1 MAKNTWQKT
10 MITSSLTRDFMH
22 ARGHYLLLLTFIFFS
37 FIGSCSESPPPAN
50 ESGGDPSSRP
60 SAADEV
66 PARLSGQI
74 LQPRVG
80 EYFTRGE
87 IIPVVLSFNDD
98 DSRSVSS
105 VALRVDGRDAE
116 FSGNVPGTLLW
127 DSSGEPVGS
136 RQLRISVV
144 FDDGSRETYPL
155 GVVLGSDIV
164 PDRYTYRIVNSF
176 PHDSRAFTQGLVYS
190 GGYLYESTG
199 QYGQSTL
206 RKVEVET
213 GEVLR
218 SLNLDRQLFGEG
230 LCVHD
235 GKLYQLTWKSGVG
248 FIYDKESF
256 RVLGKVHYQTEGWG
270 LTSDGTSLYKTDGS
284 HYLYVLEPRY
294 FTEIR
299 RIEVF
304 DNDGPVEKLNELEF
318 IDGKVYANVF
328 DSDEI
333 VIIET
338 ESGRVTGIIDLTGLL
353 DRQYHHPHLD
363 VLNGIAY
370 DKENDRLFVT
380 GKNWPRL
387 FEIEPVLS
395 Q

>member
-1 MAKNTWQKT
+1 
-10 MITSSLTRDFMH
+10 MH
-22 ARGHYLLLLTFIFFS
+22 ARGHYLLFLTFIFFS
-37 FIGSCSESPPPAN
+37 FIGSCSESSSPENGSDA
-50 ESGGDPSSRP
+50 DLSSRSP
-60 SAADEV
+60 AATDI
-66 PARLSGQI
+66 PAGLSGQV
-74 LQPRVG
+74 LQPRAG
-80 EYFTRGE
+80 ETFTRGE
-87 IIPVVLSFNDD
+87 VIPVVFSLGDD

-105 VALRVDGRDAE
+105 VTFRVDGKDAE
-116 FSGNVPGTLLW
+116 FSGNLPGTLLW
-127 DSSGEPVGS
+127 DSSGQPVGN
-136 RQLRISVV
+136 RQIRISVV
-144 FDDGSRETYPL
+144 FDDGSGETYPL
-155 GVVLGSDIV
+155 GVVIGSDIV
-164 PDRYTYRIVNSF
+164 PDRYTYRIVNSY

-206 RKVEVET
+206 RKVEIET
-213 GEVLR
+213 GEVIR

-230 LCVHD
+230 LCLHD

-284 HYLYVLEPRY
+284 HYIYVLEPQY
-294 FTEIR
+294 FTETR

-304 DNDGPVEKLNELEF
+304 DDNGRVENLNELEF
-318 IDGKVYANVF
+318 IDGKIYANIF

-338 ESGRVTGIIDLTGLL
+338 ESGRVTGIIDLSGLL
-353 DRQYHHPHLD
+353 DKQYHHPNLD

-387 FEIEPVLS
+387 FEIEPVLVS
-395 Q
+395 R